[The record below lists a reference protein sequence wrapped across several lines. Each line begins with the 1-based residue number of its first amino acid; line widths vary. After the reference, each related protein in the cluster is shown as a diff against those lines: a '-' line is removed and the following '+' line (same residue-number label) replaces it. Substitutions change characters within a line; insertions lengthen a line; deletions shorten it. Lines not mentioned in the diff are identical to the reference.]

1 MTKPELIKKN
11 RKLYK
16 SLRRLIRQKIA
27 LKESLRDILKMI
39 DQIDDEFT
47 TVRKKD
53 IRYLRAQRLSGGGE
67 NDTSRKRG

>member
-16 SLRRLIRQKIA
+16 SLKRLIRQKVT
-27 LKESLRDILKMI
+27 LKESLRDLLEMI
-39 DQIDDEFT
+39 DHIHDEFT
-47 TVRKKD
+47 TVRQKD

-67 NDTSRKRG
+67 NDTSNERG